1 MRTRTFDGRNCLQ
14 LVPGVHLFT
23 DLEEAGGG
31 VEVEL
36 VEGREGYLFLKAT
49 I

>member
-1 MRTRTFDGRNCLQ
+1 MRARAFDGRNCLQ
-14 LVPGVHLFT
+14 LAPDVHRLT

-36 VEGREGYLFLKAT
+36 VEG
-49 I
+49 